1 MFDLELTRKF
11 MLALNPREVTEVEP

>member
-11 MLALNPREVTEVEP
+11 MLTLNPREVTDIDP